1 MNMFSIWCVNAVQR
15 KVTVPCAPS
24 QGRGRKLA
32 RHAEALLLSRRLEI
46 HSLSPSVAR
55 AVAGGAV
62 VQEQEQRA
70 DGPVLLRDSPGPPTP
85 QLWGRLWL
93 R

>member
-1 MNMFSIWCVNAVQR
+1 M
-15 KVTVPCAPS
+15 PCAPS

-55 AVAGGAV
+55 AVAGSAV

-70 DGPVLLRDSPGPPTP
+70 DGPVLLSDSHPQGTCPSPGPPTP